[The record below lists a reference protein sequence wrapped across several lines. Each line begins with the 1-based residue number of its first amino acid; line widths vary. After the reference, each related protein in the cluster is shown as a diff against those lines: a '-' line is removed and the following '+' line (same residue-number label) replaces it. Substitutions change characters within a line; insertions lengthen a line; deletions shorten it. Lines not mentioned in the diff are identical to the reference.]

1 MDNLDIG
8 GKVQS
13 RRKEQNITLK
23 ELSERTGL
31 STGFLSQFERGMTT
45 IAIDSLQNIAKV
57 LDMDMDSFFYMPQK
71 SINDEEPIIRSY
83 NRQVGSVNT
92 KFVQFYLAKDV
103 ENAKFLPRLYE
114 LWPSSKSKHLK
125 TYVHEGVEFV
135 YVLEGVFTLHYKN
148 KVYDMY
154 PEYTAYL
161 DSRKPHNWENNTNK
175 KVRILVIHYPNPFIP
190 NDANTGIEEG
200 GK

>member
-57 LDMDMDSFFYMPQK
+57 LDMDMDSFFIYRKNQIMTR
-71 SINDEEPIIRSY
+71 N
-83 NRQVGSVNT
+83 
-92 KFVQFYLAKDV
+92 
-103 ENAKFLPRLYE
+103 RLYE
-114 LWPSSKSKHLK
+114 LIIVK
-125 TYVHEGVEFV
+125 
-135 YVLEGVFTLHYKN
+135 
-148 KVYDMY
+148 
-154 PEYTAYL
+154 
-161 DSRKPHNWENNTNK
+161 
-175 KVRILVIHYPNPFIP
+175 
-190 NDANTGIEEG
+190 
-200 GK
+200 

>member
-57 LDMDMDSFFYMPQK
+57 LDMDMDSFFICLKNQLMTK
-71 SINDEEPIIRSY
+71 
-83 NRQVGSVNT
+83 NR
-92 KFVQFYLAKDV
+92 
-103 ENAKFLPRLYE
+103 
-114 LWPSSKSKHLK
+114 
-125 TYVHEGVEFV
+125 
-135 YVLEGVFTLHYKN
+135 
-148 KVYDMY
+148 
-154 PEYTAYL
+154 
-161 DSRKPHNWENNTNK
+161 
-175 KVRILVIHYPNPFIP
+175 
-190 NDANTGIEEG
+190 
-200 GK
+200 

>member
-57 LDMDMDSFFYMPQK
+57 LDMDMDSFFIYRKNQIMTR
-71 SINDEEPIIRSY
+71 N
-83 NRQVGSVNT
+83 
-92 KFVQFYLAKDV
+92 
-103 ENAKFLPRLYE
+103 RLYE
-114 LWPSSKSKHLK
+114 
-125 TYVHEGVEFV
+125 
-135 YVLEGVFTLHYKN
+135 
-148 KVYDMY
+148 
-154 PEYTAYL
+154 
-161 DSRKPHNWENNTNK
+161 
-175 KVRILVIHYPNPFIP
+175 VIIV
-190 NDANTGIEEG
+190 
-200 GK
+200 K

>member
-57 LDMDMDSFFYMPQK
+57 LIWTWTVFFICLKNQLMTK
-71 SINDEEPIIRSY
+71 
-83 NRQVGSVNT
+83 NR
-92 KFVQFYLAKDV
+92 
-103 ENAKFLPRLYE
+103 
-114 LWPSSKSKHLK
+114 
-125 TYVHEGVEFV
+125 
-135 YVLEGVFTLHYKN
+135 
-148 KVYDMY
+148 
-154 PEYTAYL
+154 
-161 DSRKPHNWENNTNK
+161 
-175 KVRILVIHYPNPFIP
+175 
-190 NDANTGIEEG
+190 
-200 GK
+200 

>member
-57 LDMDMDSFFYMPQK
+57 LDMDMDSFFLYASK
-71 SINDEEPIIRSY
+71 IN
-83 NRQVGSVNT
+83 
-92 KFVQFYLAKDV
+92 
-103 ENAKFLPRLYE
+103 
-114 LWPSSKSKHLK
+114 
-125 TYVHEGVEFV
+125 
-135 YVLEGVFTLHYKN
+135 
-148 KVYDMY
+148 
-154 PEYTAYL
+154 
-161 DSRKPHNWENNTNK
+161 
-175 KVRILVIHYPNPFIP
+175 
-190 NDANTGIEEG
+190 
-200 GK
+200 

>member
-1 MDNLDIG
+1 MDNLAIG
-8 GKVQS
+8 GKVQR

-92 KFVQFYLAKDV
+92 KFVQVYLAKDV
-103 ENAKFLPRLYE
+103 EIFAK
-114 LWPSSKSKHLK
+114 
-125 TYVHEGVEFV
+125 
-135 YVLEGVFTLHYKN
+135 TL
-148 KVYDMY
+148 
-154 PEYTAYL
+154 
-161 DSRKPHNWENNTNK
+161 
-175 KVRILVIHYPNPFIP
+175 
-190 NDANTGIEEG
+190 
-200 GK
+200 

>member
-57 LDMDMDSFFYMPQK
+57 LDMDMDSFFIYRKNQIMTR
-71 SINDEEPIIRSY
+71 N
-83 NRQVGSVNT
+83 
-92 KFVQFYLAKDV
+92 
-103 ENAKFLPRLYE
+103 RLYE
-114 LWPSSKSKHLK
+114 
-125 TYVHEGVEFV
+125 VII
-135 YVLEGVFTLHYKN
+135 
-148 KVYDMY
+148 
-154 PEYTAYL
+154 
-161 DSRKPHNWENNTNK
+161 
-175 KVRILVIHYPNPFIP
+175 VR
-190 NDANTGIEEG
+190 
-200 GK
+200 

>member
-57 LDMDMDSFFYMPQK
+57 LDMDMDSFF
-71 SINDEEPIIRSY
+71 
-83 NRQVGSVNT
+83 
-92 KFVQFYLAKDV
+92 
-103 ENAKFLPRLYE
+103 LYA
-114 LWPSSKSKHLK
+114 SKIKL
-125 TYVHEGVEFV
+125 
-135 YVLEGVFTLHYKN
+135 
-148 KVYDMY
+148 
-154 PEYTAYL
+154 
-161 DSRKPHNWENNTNK
+161 
-175 KVRILVIHYPNPFIP
+175 
-190 NDANTGIEEG
+190 
-200 GK
+200 